1 MVMILNLSDK
11 QDLYRFD
18 VAVKNLKSKGAT
30 VALEE
35 GKPSRTLRQNNA
47 IHLYCEMI
55 AETLNDQDRM
65 FTFNGIK
72 GVEIEIRYT
81 QNLVKETLWRPIQMA
96 LFDKDSTTKLTT
108 EEVGKIAEHIEMF
121 FAKQGIDLPFPSID

>member
-1 MVMILNLSDK
+1 MILNLSDK

-18 VAVKNLKSKGAT
+18 VSVSNLKKKGAT
-30 VALEE
+30 VEIEE
-35 GKPSRTLRQNNA
+35 IKPSRTLSQNRA

-55 AETLNDQDRM
+55 ADTLNEQGRM
-65 FTFNGIK
+65 FHFNGIK
-72 GVEIEIRYT
+72 GAGIEIRYT
-81 QNLVKETLWRPIQMA
+81 QILVKETLWRPIQMA